1 MKAQFI
7 TLLLALQ
14 FAAVSL
20 SAQEGTNA
28 VAAVKL
34 EKHDK
39 VLYRVEEDPSSG
51 SKVVGISAL
60 GKAQVP
66 VSMAFEDTVVTVD
79 AAGKTLDELAEAIK
93 AQLEGKYYKKA
104 TVKLTLVDK
113 AQKIGQAIFMGET
126 RGVVQI
132 VPGEEITVATAIAK
146 LGSSEFANLKKVEL
160 FRVDKST
167 GKQLDKQI
175 IDVETV
181 LKKGDRTKDVIL
193 QDEDRVNVPEKKFLF
208 N

>member
-1 MKAQFI
+1 MRIQFF
-7 TLLLALQ
+7 TLVLTLQLA
-14 FAAVSL
+14 AGSL
-20 SAQEGTNA
+20 WAQESTNT

-93 AQLEGKYYKKA
+93 GQLEGKYYKKA

-113 AQKIGQAIFMGET
+113 AQKVGQAIFMGET

>member
-1 MKAQFI
+1 MRTRIF
-7 TLLLALQ
+7 TLVLMLQLA
-14 FAAVSL
+14 AGSL
-20 SAQEGTNA
+20 WAQETTNA

-93 AQLEGKYYKKA
+93 GQLEGKYYKKA

-113 AQKIGQAIFMGET
+113 AQKVGQAIFMGET

>member
-1 MKAQFI
+1 MRTQFF
-7 TLLLALQ
+7 TLVLTLQLA
-14 FAAVSL
+14 AGSL
-20 SAQEGTNA
+20 WAQESTNT

-79 AAGKTLDELAEAIK
+79 AAGKTLEELAEAIK
-93 AQLEGKYYKKA
+93 GQLEGKYYKKA

-113 AQKIGQAIFMGET
+113 AQKMGQAIFMGET

-132 VPGEEITVATAIAK
+132 MPGEEITVATAIAK
-146 LGSSEFANLKKVEL
+146 LGSTEFANLKKVEL

-175 IDVETV
+175 IDVETI

-193 QDEDRVNVPEKKFLF
+193 QDEDRVNVPEKHFLF